1 MTRTVEPALA
11 ALRDQLL
18 RMASLSE
25 AIFAKALQSLWRR
38 DVALAREV
46 RIDDLD
52 IDRLDIAI
60 DDLVLRI
67 LATQAPVADDLRNV
81 IAAKMVAADLERV
94 GDLARNIA
102 KSAER
107 LATRA
112 TIATPPRLRTLADEA
127 QRILHRAL
135 DAFAERDP
143 ARAALVLDDDDQVDS
158 DEDAVIRNA
167 IEEIASHP
175 EFTAQEVDFILIAK
189 NLERVADHAT
199 NIAEG
204 VILATQARNVKH
216 AAKLGGAPLR

>member
-1 MTRTVEPALA
+1 MTRPVEPVLSS
-11 ALRDQLL
+11 LRQQLL
-18 RMASLSE
+18 RMGSLAE
-25 AIFAKALQSLWRR
+25 AILEKSLQSLWRR
-38 DVALAREV
+38 DTALAREV
-46 RIDDLD
+46 KIDDLE
-52 IDRLDIAI
+52 IDRVDIAV

-81 IAAKMVAADLERV
+81 IACKMIATDLERV

-112 TIATPPRLRTLADEA
+112 GVETPPRLRTLADEA
-127 QRILHRAL
+127 QRLLRRAL
-135 DAFAERDP
+135 DAFAEGDP
-143 ARAALVLDDDDQVDS
+143 ARATDVLNDDDQVDA

-199 NIAEG
+199 NIAED
-204 VILATQARNVKH
+204 VILATQAKNVKH
-216 AAKLGGAPLR
+216 ASKLIA

>member
-1 MTRTVEPALA
+1 MTRPVDPALT

-18 RMASLSE
+18 RMGSFSE
-25 AIFAKALQSLWRR
+25 AILEKSLQSLWRR
-38 DVALAREV
+38 DLALAREV
-46 RIDDLD
+46 KIDDLE
-52 IDRLDIAI
+52 IDRLDIAV
-60 DDLVLRI
+60 DDMVLRI

-81 IAAKMVAADLERV
+81 IAGKMIATDLERI

-112 TIATPPRLRTLADEA
+112 SIETPPKLRTLADEA
-127 QRILHRAL
+127 QRILRRAL
-135 DAFAERDP
+135 DAFVESDAK
-143 ARAALVLDDDDQVDS
+143 RAAAVLDDDDQVDA
-158 DEDAVIRNA
+158 DEDAVIRTA
-167 IEEIASHP
+167 IEEIASRP

-199 NIAEG
+199 NIAED

-216 AAKLGGAPLR
+216 ASKLSV